1 MTGIE
6 SSRDSFLQGDVE
18 RIANSACIP
27 WDELGGSSVLVTG
40 ATGLIGSLVVMALAC
55 RNRLF
60 NQGIKIKALA
70 RNREK
75 AERVFGN
82 LLGRPGFEIVEG
94 DVNTPIE
101 GAGDVDY
108 IIHAASATSSK
119 YFVTNPVETIATA
132 IDGTRNVLELA
143 RRCKV
148 KGFLYLSSLE
158 VYGVPAEG
166 RVKML
171 ESEAGYI
178 DSMKVRSC
186 YSEGK
191 RMVECLCASYA
202 SEYGVPAKVVRLSQ
216 TFGAGVAY
224 TDGRVF
230 AQFSRSAIE
239 GADIVLK
246 TKGETLRN
254 YCYTA
259 DAVTALLLVLV
270 KGSVGEAYNVAN
282 KDTAISIADMA
293 KFVCDKFSGGRSK
306 VVFDIAED
314 ATKLGYNP
322 VVKICLDTAKL
333 EALGWKAEFGLEEM
347 FRRTIESMKY
357 VYREENPE
365 KA

>member
-1 MTGIE
+1 MMDMETP
-6 SSRDSFLQGDVE
+6 RDSFLQGDVE

-60 NQGIKIKALA
+60 NQGVKIKALA

-75 AERVFGN
+75 AERVFET

-94 DVNTPIE
+94 DVTAPIE
-101 GAGDVDY
+101 GAGEVDY
-108 IIHAASATSSK
+108 IVHTASATSSK

-143 RRCKV
+143 RRSKV

-166 RVKML
+166 HVKML

-202 SEYGVPAKVVRLSQ
+202 SEYGVPVKVLSQ

-224 TDGRVF
+224 VDGRVF
-230 AQFSRSAIE
+230 AQFARSAIE
-239 GADIVLK
+239 GTDIVLK

-270 KGSVGEAYNVAN
+270 KGAVGEAYNVAN

-293 KFVCDKFSGGRSK
+293 HLVCDKFSGGRSK

-333 EALGWKAEFGLEEM
+333 EGLGWRAEFGLEEM
-347 FRRTIESMKY
+347 FRRTIESMKLER
-357 VYREENPE
+357 V
-365 KA
+365 

>member
-1 MTGIE
+1 MAWLFMTGIE
-6 SSRDSFLQGDVE
+6 SSQDSYLQGDVE
-18 RIANSACIP
+18 YIANSASIP
-27 WDELGGSSVLVTG
+27 WDELGGRSVLVTG

-60 NQGIKIKALA
+60 NQGTRIKALV

-75 AERVFGN
+75 AERVFESI
-82 LLGRPGFEIVEG
+82 LGRPGFEIVEG
-94 DVNTPIE
+94 DVNSSIE

-143 RRCKV
+143 RRCKA

-166 RVKML
+166 HVKMQ

-202 SEYGVPAKVVRLSQ
+202 SEYDVPAKVVRLAQ

-224 TDGRVF
+224 EDGRVF
-230 AQFSRSAIE
+230 AQFARSAIE
-239 GADIVLK
+239 GSDIVLK

-270 KGSVGEAYNVAN
+270 KGTVGEAYNIAN

-293 KFVCDKFSGGRSK
+293 KLVCDKFSGGRSK

-322 VVKICLDTAKL
+322 VVKICLDTTKL
-333 EALGWKAEFGLEEM
+333 ESLGWRAEYNLEQM
-347 FRRTIESMKY
+347 FERTIASMKS
-357 VYREENPE
+357 RRL
-365 KA
+365 

>member
-1 MTGIE
+1 MAWLFMTGIE
-6 SSRDSFLQGDVE
+6 SSQDSCLQGDVE
-18 RIANSACIP
+18 YIANSACIP
-27 WDELGGSSVLVTG
+27 WDEFGGRFVLVTG

-60 NQGIKIKALA
+60 NQGIRIKALV

-75 AERVFGN
+75 AERVFESF
-82 LLGRPGFEIVEG
+82 LDRPGFEIVEG
-94 DVNTPIE
+94 DVNSSIE

-166 RVKML
+166 HVKMQ
-171 ESEAGYI
+171 ETEAGYI

-202 SEYGVPAKVVRLSQ
+202 SEYGVPVKVVRLSQ

-224 TDGRVF
+224 ADGRVF
-230 AQFSRSAIE
+230 AQFARSAIE
-239 GADIVLK
+239 GSDIVLK

-270 KGSVGEAYNVAN
+270 KGAVGDAYNIAN

-293 KFVCDKFSGGRSK
+293 KLVCDKFSGGRSK

-322 VVKICLDTAKL
+322 VVKICLDTTKL
-333 EALGWKAEFGLEEM
+333 ESLGWRAEYNLEQM
-347 FRRTIESMKY
+347 FERTIASMKSG
-357 VYREENPE
+357 RP
-365 KA
+365 

>member
-1 MTGIE
+1 MTEIE
-6 SSRDSFLQGDVE
+6 SSYDSFLQRDVE
-18 RIANSACIP
+18 FISNSSCVP
-27 WDELGGSSVLVTG
+27 WEDFRSKSVLVTG
-40 ATGLIGSLVVMALAC
+40 ATGLIGSLIVLALAC

-60 NQGIKIKALA
+60 NQEIKIKALA
-70 RNREK
+70 RNKKK
-75 AERVFGN
+75 AERVFEN

-94 DVNTPIE
+94 DVNASIE
-101 GAGDVDY
+101 GAGEVDY
-108 IIHAASATSSK
+108 IIHTASATSSK

-166 RVKML
+166 HVNML

-202 SEYGVPAKVVRLSQ
+202 SEYGVPVKVARLGQ
-216 TFGAGVAY
+216 TFGAGVPY
-224 TDGRVF
+224 EDNRVF

-239 GADIVLK
+239 GVDIVLK

-259 DAVTALLLVLV
+259 DAVTALLTILA
-270 KGSVGEAYNVAN
+270 KGNVSEAYNVAN
-282 KDTAISIADMA
+282 KNTAITIADMA
-293 KFVCDKFSGGRSK
+293 QLVCRKFSNGKSN

-314 ATKLGYNP
+314 CAKLGYNP
-322 VVKICLDTAKL
+322 VVKICLDTNKL
-333 EALGWKAEFGLEEM
+333 ENLGWKAEYDLEQM
-347 FRRTIESMKY
+347 FERTIESMKLKK
-357 VYREENPE
+357 P
-365 KA
+365 

>member
-27 WDELGGSSVLVTG
+27 WDKLGGCSVLVTG
-40 ATGLIGSLVVMALAC
+40 ATGLIGSLLVRALAC

-60 NQGIKIKALA
+60 NQDIRIKALA

-75 AERVFGN
+75 AEREFESLVD
-82 LLGRPGFEIVEG
+82 RPGFEIVKG
-94 DVNTPIE
+94 DVTAPIE

-108 IIHAASATSSK
+108 VIHTASATSSK

-143 RRCKV
+143 RRSKV

-166 RVKML
+166 HVKMQ

-202 SEYGVPAKVVRLSQ
+202 SEYGVPVKVVRLSQ
-216 TFGAGVAY
+216 TFGAGVAW
-224 TDGRVF
+224 T
-230 AQFSRSAIE
+230 
-239 GADIVLK
+239 GACSHSLP
-246 TKGETLRN
+246 
-254 YCYTA
+254 
-259 DAVTALLLVLV
+259 AVPS
-270 KGSVGEAYNVAN
+270 KEP
-282 KDTAISIADMA
+282 IS
-293 KFVCDKFSGGRSK
+293 F
-306 VVFDIAED
+306 
-314 ATKLGYNP
+314 
-322 VVKICLDTAKL
+322 
-333 EALGWKAEFGLEEM
+333 
-347 FRRTIESMKY
+347 
-357 VYREENPE
+357 
-365 KA
+365 